1 MLFELSKEEVIV
13 MGFID
18 DIPNYKTLNSKELLT
33 NKLPR
38 EFWEG
43 FHAYAVRASKN
54 VDIKVIV
61 NALNNIAL
69 LPPTGNWGYDY
80 LLRDLDDTIFKIKQK
95 AESGNYPLAMDAVSC
110 IVQKGKLDLDEIN
123 DWLAQNK
130 IAYYIFDDGLGNY
143 YWDVRGKID
152 DITNELEDTSEM
164 VKSVSQ
170 QALEH
175 LEQAKIQLENI
186 ENERA
191 RKDAVR
197 DCASAMEAVIK
208 EYGKINDIGDA
219 TKALKDSGSWGKS
232 DIVKDGNS
240 IFNTLHRLYPDF
252 RHGSTET
259 SEMTKEEAIYW
270 VDRIMAYI
278 KYMIRKSKTFGAEE
292 GDFDF

>member
-1 MLFELSKEEVIV
+1 
-13 MGFID
+13 MGFKD
-18 DIPNYKTLNSKELLT
+18 DIPNYKTLNSKEFLID
-33 NKLPR
+33 KLPR
-38 EFWEG
+38 EFWDG
-43 FHAYAVRASKN
+43 LHAYAVRASEN
-54 VDIKVIV
+54 VEIKVIV

-80 LLRDLDDTIFKIKQK
+80 LLGDLDDTIFRIKQK
-95 AESGNYPLAMDAVSC
+95 VENGNYPLAMDAVSC
-110 IVQKGKLDLDEIN
+110 ITQKGKLDLDEIN

-130 IAYYIFDDGLGNY
+130 IAYYIFDDGLGNFF
-143 YWDVRGKID
+143 WDVRERID
-152 DITNELEDTSEM
+152 DIASELEGTSEM

-170 QALEH
+170 QVLEH

-191 RKDAVR
+191 RKNAVR

-219 TKALKDSGSWGKS
+219 TKALRDSGNWGKN

-252 RHGSTET
+252 RHGCTET

-278 KYMIRKSKTFGAEE
+278 KYMIRKSKTLGAEK
-292 GDFDF
+292 GDFNF

>member
-1 MLFELSKEEVIV
+1 
-13 MGFID
+13 MGFIND
-18 DIPNYKTLNSKELLT
+18 VPNYRTLQSASYLTDEL
-33 NKLPR
+33 PDD
-38 EFWEG
+38 FWDG
-43 FHAYAVRASKN
+43 FHAYAARTARKIGTKKTIN
-54 VDIKVIV
+54 L
-61 NALNNIAL
+61 LNDIAL
-69 LPPTGNWGYDY
+69 LPPTTNWGESF
-80 LLRDLDDTIFKIKQK
+80 LQEDLSNSIWEIRRK
-95 AESGNYPLAMDAVSC
+95 AKDGDFPLAMDAVRI
-110 IVQKGKLDLDEIN
+110 IVEEGGFDSREIN
-123 DWLAQNK
+123 DWLQRNR
-130 IAYYIFDDGLGNY
+130 IGYTIFSDGLHHYSWEIRESVDN
-143 YWDVRGKID
+143 VTR
-152 DITNELEDTSEM
+152 EVEDASEM

-175 LEQAKIQLENI
+175 LEQARNQLENI

-219 TKALKDSGSWGKS
+219 TKALKDSDSWGKS

-278 KYMIRKSKTFGAEE
+278 KYMIRKSRTLGTEKGNFE
-292 GDFDF
+292 F